1 MSPAGVQGDGP
12 VAAPTRGALD
22 AATLRELEAFLYR
35 EARLADTSRYAD
47 WEALLTDDVHYWVPA
62 GPARGDPGAQ
72 LSYVNDNRARLATRL
87 RQLQTGKR
95 HAQTPVSRLCRSI
108 TNIEVLAVDG
118 DEYLLA
124 ATQVVHEL
132 AVQASPT
139 LRVWPGRVTY
149 RLRRV
154 DGALRMA
161 AKTVELVTAGEPQP
175 NLTFLL

>member
-1 MSPAGVQGDGP
+1 MSSNGQVGAAGGP
-12 VAAPTRGALD
+12 EGVLD
-22 AATLRELEAFLYR
+22 AATCRELEAFVYR
-35 EARLADTSRYAD
+35 EARLADTSEYAA
-47 WEALLTDDVHYWVPA
+47 WEALLTDDVHYWIPA
-62 GPARGDPGAQ
+62 GPATGDPAAQ
-72 LSYVNDNRARLATRL
+72 LSYVNDNRARLGTRL

-108 TNIEVLAVDG
+108 TNLEVLAVDG

-132 AVQASPT
+132 AVQATPA
-139 LRVWPGRVTY
+139 LRIWPGRVTY
-149 RLRRV
+149 RVRRV
-154 DGALRMA
+154 DGALRLA